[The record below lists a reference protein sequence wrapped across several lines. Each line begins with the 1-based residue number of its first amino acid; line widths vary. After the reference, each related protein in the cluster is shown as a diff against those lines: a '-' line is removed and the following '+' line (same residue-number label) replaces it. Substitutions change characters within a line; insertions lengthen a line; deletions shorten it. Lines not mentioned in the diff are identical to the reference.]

1 MAVLHS
7 LAAARADGLLPEFA
21 PDSFLA
27 RFYEATAT
35 MTPAE
40 RATYLESPP
49 SGAPDIETAHAHAAA
64 RGDTAPPPADTDVD
78 LHFVA
83 LAHAGGRLV
92 ELDGRKRCAV
102 DHGATTRKGLLKD
115 AARVAGEFMA
125 RSPGNVQFNMM
136 ALAAAEGE

>member
-7 LAAARADGLLPEFA
+7 LAAARADGLLPEFD
-21 PDSFLA
+21 PTSFLA
-27 RFYEATAT
+27 RFFEATAS

-40 RATYLESPP
+40 RATYLEAPP
-49 SGAPDIETAHAHAAA
+49 AGVPDIETAHAAAA
-64 RGDTAPPPADTDVD
+64 SRGDTAPPPPDADVD

-83 LAHAGGRLV
+83 LVHVEGRLV

-102 DHGATTRKGLLKD
+102 DHGATTREGLLKD
-115 AARVAGEFMA
+115 AARVASEFMA

-136 ALAAAEGE
+136 AMAAAEGE